1 MSGDAIVDCQTILSS
16 VRIKYVPPRLR
27 SFGSLASLTLGGT
40 GTKGETGF
48 TLMAMAPFP
57 GNCPNPITGTR
68 DAMNYPCA

>member
-1 MSGDAIVDCQTILSS
+1 MCADLRTSAPSS
-16 VRIKYVPPRLR
+16 RAQYQAPRLR
-27 SFGSLASLTLGGT
+27 AFGNLAALTLGGT
-40 GTKGETGF
+40 GTKGETGY